1 MPDVFCPH
9 CGAGRTT
16 SATDPDAPIPC
27 FRCERE
33 FTLRTAA
40 PTEPERPKPARVIRC
55 PHCWKWGQVEVPP
68 EYTDA
73 DQVRCFACEKPFA
86 LGEATPPRRRRR
98 TSARTLRRR
107 SADRLRAPALL
118 LSLVAIMQLCFHAV
132 LIAFAVWDWVAPAG
146 PRNGGNQNLF
156 AGLGVVLLVK
166 DVVVL
171 AGVRAMERRRNHPLA
186 HTGALFA
193 LCPDIAWA
201 FSVPLAVWALVVLRD
216 DEVKAAFE
224 AVIGPSAAPND
235 TTDVP
240 VVDPIRTPRARDA
253 SLPEARAIRNRTEVS
268 DEELLEDAR
277 AAVKPAAILLSLV
290 WLVLTVLAFI
300 LLGFVFHSADQ
311 VNAADPQARN
321 EYTALVVGSLGAVL
335 LTWSCLLGAVSMFSL
350 RRRSLALV
358 SAIILLVGSLGGCV
372 AGLGI
377 GVFAIVVLSRRDVK
391 RAFALVRAGN
401 DVRRNG
407 PDTTAP

>member
-9 CGAGRTT
+9 CGAGRATA
-16 SATDPDAPIPC
+16 ATDPDAPIPC

-33 FTLRTAA
+33 FTLHTAVEL
-40 PTEPERPKPARVIRC
+40 EPEPPKPTRDVCC
-55 PHCWKWGQVEVPP
+55 PHCWKWGRVEVPGG
-68 EYTDA
+68 YTDA
-73 DQVRCFACEKPFA
+73 DQVLCFACGKPFA
-86 LGEATPPRRRRR
+86 LDEATPPRRRRR
-98 TSARTLRRR
+98 KSARTLRRR

-132 LIAFAVWDWVAPAG
+132 LIAFAVWDWVAPVG

-156 AGLGVVLLVK
+156 AGLGIVLIVK

-171 AGVRAMERRRNHPLA
+171 AGVRAMERRRNHTLA

-193 LCPDIAWA
+193 LCPDVAWA
-201 FSVPLAVWALVVLRD
+201 FSAPLALWALVVLRD
-216 DEVKAAFE
+216 EEVKAAFE
-224 AVIGPSAAPND
+224 AVIEPPVAPDD
-235 TTDVP
+235 TPHVP
-240 VVDPIRTPRARDA
+240 VIDPLPAPR
-253 SLPEARAIRNRTEVS
+253 SPEPRPRGRAVRKRVQVS
-268 DEELLEDAR
+268 DEELLADAR
-277 AAVKPAAILLSLV
+277 AAVKPAAVLLSLV
-290 WLVLTVLAFI
+290 WFVLTVLAFV
-300 LLGFVFHSADQ
+300 LLGFVFHSADR

-350 RRRSLALV
+350 RRRPLALV
-358 SAIILLVGSLGGCV
+358 SAIVLLVCSLGGCV

-377 GVFAIVVLSRRDVK
+377 GVFALVVLSQRDVK

-401 DVRRNG
+401 DVRRDE